1 MISELY
7 IDNFKLYND
16 QTISLSPLTILTG
29 MNGMGKSSLI
39 QSLLLLR
46 QSQSSNSNL
55 KKGLNLVGDLYRP
68 GQSIDVK
75 SQSNPNA
82 SMQIK
87 LTFDHNQAP
96 LDFRFTYTGN
106 EDSIILGDENNVSDD
121 DILKQYSLFNKS
133 FQYISAFRLGP
144 QINDYDKDDS
154 IVKELGQISKMYGMC
169 EYAMHFLLHNGT
181 KQIGVSN
188 LAIKSEGEDENL
200 KLNEQ
205 VDRWMHRITRNV
217 FVDVNSPN
225 EKVRLRY
232 KFMGEGAQTLKD
244 IRPINTG
251 YGVSYVLPIVIAI
264 LAAPKGALILIENPE
279 AHIHPRGQAEL
290 MNLITLAA
298 ENGIQV
304 IIETHSDHIIN
315 HSLARIAQKEF
326 SLNNLCIYYFE
337 RNDADHSAA
346 VIPLQIDEDGLIE
359 DAPEGFFDQ
368 IDIDMKHLSGF

>member
-1 MISELY
+1 MISEIY

-232 KFMGEGAQTLKD
+232 KFMGEGAQTLKAKFS
-244 IRPINTG
+244 
-251 YGVSYVLPIVIAI
+251 VSTMGRRLVTIFVSPASLDELKDRLIKRGTDDEPTIQKRLQTAETELHTLPQFDYH
-264 LAAPKGALILIENPE
+264 LCSQDR
-279 AHIHPRGQAEL
+279 AH
-290 MNLITLAA
+290 
-298 ENGIQV
+298 
-304 IIETHSDHIIN
+304 DW
-315 HSLARIAQKEF
+315 
-326 SLNNLCIYYFE
+326 LCLQHIYYSE
-337 RNDADHSAA
+337 KMR
-346 VIPLQIDEDGLIE
+346 I
-359 DAPEGFFDQ
+359 
-368 IDIDMKHLSGF
+368 